1 MNLQD
6 RSFAAKKMI
15 LGASIKIFANYSQTI
30 AIINTLNLNWNQTLS
45 DIFNLHKIISGGVQQ
60 VIPLECFVKGLI
72 IFFFLFY
79 LFF

>member
-45 DIFNLHKIISGGVQQ
+45 DMFNFHKVVSGGFQQ
-60 VIPLECFVKGLI
+60 VISLECLLKGLI